1 MYPDWLL
8 SKALNTDPR
17 YALYVFLS
25 QVVPCYWWLQLHLKC
40 SMHDPVLRL
49 RGVDMHCFCLQCPS
63 LQEAHVHILDDGI
76 LFHVTLVRPCLWR
89 CMQSDSHA
97 TATITELSHM

>member
-63 LQEAHVHILDDGI
+63 LQEAHVHILDDASGDI
-76 LFHVTLVRPCLWR
+76 IPRHTGATLSIAVY
-89 CMQSDSHA
+89 A
-97 TATITELSHM
+97 E